1 MPTTPRLLPAAL
13 LSLALLSAS
22 ALPQARADATT
33 GAAPAACT
41 PHIAEGWLRAPP
53 MPMPMMAGFARVV
66 NPCAADVVVTGARS
80 EAFASVELH
89 ETRVVDGVSRMRAVA
104 EVPVAAAGEAV
115 MRPGGLHLMLM
126 QPVSALAE
134 GDTAEV
140 ELLLADGRSIVA
152 TFEVRA
158 PDAR

>member
-1 MPTTPRLLPAAL
+1 MDTIPRLLPAAL
-13 LSLALLSAS
+13 LSLALLSGTSS
-22 ALPQARADATT
+22 AARADAAPQ
-33 GAAPAACT
+33 AAGDTCA

-66 NPCAADVVVTGARS
+66 NPCATDVVVIGARS
-80 EAFASVELH
+80 EAFAGVELH
-89 ETRVVDGVSRMRAVA
+89 ETRVVDGVSRMRAVS
-104 EVPVAAAGEAV
+104 EVRVPAGGEAV

-126 QPVSALAE
+126 QPVSPLAT
-134 GDTAEV
+134 GDTAGV
-140 ELLLADGRSIVA
+140 ELLLADGRSIAA

>member
-1 MPTTPRLLPAAL
+1 MPRLLPAAVLSLVL
-13 LSLALLSAS
+13 LSGAPAS
-22 ALPQARADATT
+22 ARADAAPQATT
-33 GAAPAACT
+33 ATCT

-66 NPCAADVVVTGARS
+66 NPCTSGVVVTGARS
-80 EAFASVELH
+80 EAFARVELH
-89 ETRVVDGVSRMRAVA
+89 ETSVVDGVSRMRAVA
-104 EVPVAAAGEAV
+104 EVPVAAGGETV

-126 QPVSALAE
+126 EPASALAE

-158 PDAR
+158 AGAR

>member
-1 MPTTPRLLPAAL
+1 MPTTPRLLPVAF
-13 LSLALLSAS
+13 LSLALLYAAPSPAGAEPAPAS
-22 ALPQARADATT
+22 AN
-33 GAAPAACT
+33 CV
-41 PHIAEGWLRAPP
+41 PHIAEGWLRSPP

-66 NPCAADVVVTGARS
+66 NPCATDVVVTGARS
-80 EAFASVELH
+80 GAFASVELH

-104 EVPVAAAGEAV
+104 EVPVAAGGEAI

-140 ELLLADGRSIVA
+140 ELLLSDGRSIVA

>member
-1 MPTTPRLLPAAL
+1 MHTSPRLLPAAL
-13 LSLALLSAS
+13 LSLALLSAAS
-22 ALPQARADATT
+22 PQARADATSPSASAT
-33 GAAPAACT
+33 CT

-104 EVPVAAAGEAV
+104 EVPVAAGGEAV